1 MRFDGRARRGPIPK
15 DNANKTMSI
24 KTNLDRIRE
33 RINFAADRAGRD
45 PAVVR
50 LVAVTKTV
58 QADLIKEAADCGV
71 DVIGESRTHQ
81 AAEKR
86 PLVDRELEWHMIGHL
101 QSRKAGQAVELFD
114 MVQSVESLSTARALQ
129 KKCEQ
134 AGRSMPILIEVN
146 TSGEERKSGVRP
158 DEAEAFARETA
169 ALPNLIVEGLMTMAA
184 FTPDPE
190 QARPSFHM
198 LRDLA
203 GRLKEMNI
211 EGARFDALSMG
222 MSNDF
227 EVAIEEGATMVRI
240 GTAVFAP

>member
-1 MRFDGRARRGPIPK
+1 
-15 DNANKTMSI
+15 MSI

-45 PAVVR
+45 PAEVK

-58 QADLIKEAADCGV
+58 QADLIKEAADCGI
-71 DVIGESRTHQ
+71 DIIGENRVHQ

-86 PLVDRELEWHMIGHL
+86 PQVDRRLEWHMIGHL
-101 QSRKAGQAVELFD
+101 QSRKAGQAVGVFD

-129 KKCEQ
+129 KRCEE

-146 TSGEERKSGVRP
+146 TSGEGQKFGVRP
-158 DEAEAFARETA
+158 DEAEAFAREAA
-169 ALPNLIVEGLMTMAA
+169 ALPNLLVEGLMTMAA
-184 FTPDPE
+184 FASDPE
-190 QARPSFHM
+190 QARPSFRM

-203 GRLKEMNI
+203 GRLEEKNI

-222 MSNDF
+222 MSADF